1 MVILGI
7 LAFILILG
15 IIVLIHEG
23 GHFFFAKR
31 AGILCYEFSIGMG
44 PLIYQKKVGETYY
57 SIRAIPIGGYV
68 SMAGEEVESNP
79 LKNVNYCD
87 LKIENGKVVEIVC
100 LKDDATEF
108 ENKYKI
114 ISSDLVGTKEELENE
129 LYIEVEIDGQAVR
142 YDVIRECIVRF
153 SKKEAIQIAPY
164 NRLFI
169 NKTILQR
176 FLTVFAGP
184 FMNMVLAFFVF
195 FIMGIVTGYANYDST
210 VIYDLEPNTPAYN
223 AGLRDGDTI
232 LYIGEDNVTGD
243 HYFTKWTDISEV
255 LDEYAKGVNFNGSVR
270 VVYKNANGEILE
282 THVKP
287 NVIIQTVGV
296 IFKNDGSNSL
306 EVVAPQ
312 SGLSKDAGIETG
324 DIIKSINGVT
334 FTTRS
339 EVLAYF
345 QTGAGAES
353 KDFDII
359 VSRNGEEVALEKISS
374 YKKQT
379 FEDNN
384 IEVTKVQ
391 LYISPAMTRNIGRLL
406 IEPFKQIGTSAT
418 VILKTLGALF
428 TKDSGISITDLSGPV
443 GIAQATVSMLEQG
456 ALSLMN
462 WMAILSVNIGLM
474 NILPLPAL
482 DGGRLAFILY
492 ELITRKKANPKV
504 ENIIHSIGF
513 ILLMILFVFVA
524 FNDVLRIFK

>member
-44 PLIYQKKVGETYY
+44 PLIYQKKIGETYY

-79 LKNVNYCD
+79 LKGINYCD
-87 LKIENGKVVEIVC
+87 LKIENGQVVEILC

-108 ENKYKI
+108 ENKYQI
-114 ISSDLVGTKEELENE
+114 ISSDLVGTKEELPGE
-129 LYIEVEIDGQAVR
+129 LFIEVDNNGEIVR
-142 YDVIRECIVRF
+142 YEVARECIVRF
-153 SKKEAIQIAPY
+153 SKKEAIQIAPF

-195 FIMGIVTGYANYDST
+195 FIMGIITGYYNTNTTIVDN
-210 VIYDLEPNTPAYN
+210 LKENTPAYE
-223 AGLRDGDTI
+223 AGLRDGDKI
-232 LYIGEDNVTGD
+232 LYIGDKIVTSED
-243 HYFTKWTDISEV
+243 YFTEWNDISEV
-255 LDEYAKGVNFNGSVR
+255 MDEYAKGKDFNGIVKIL
-270 VVYKNANGEILE
+270 YQNANGDIVEAVI
-282 THVKP
+282 KP
-287 NVIIQTVGV
+287 NVLIQTIGV

-306 EVVAPQ
+306 EVIAPE
-312 SGLSKDAGIETG
+312 SGLSKDAGIQTG
-324 DIIKSINGVT
+324 DIIKSINGT
-334 FTTRS
+334 EFTTRS

-345 QTGAGAES
+345 QTGKGALD
-353 KDFDII
+353 KDFE
-359 VSRNGEEVALEKISS
+359 VTVLRNGEEVKLEKIESF
-374 YKKQT
+374 KKQT

-391 LYISPAMTRNIGRLL
+391 LAINPTRTRNIVRL
-406 IEPFKQIGTSAT
+406 IVEPFKQIGTSAT

-428 TKDSGISITDLSGPV
+428 TKDSGISVTDLSGPV
-443 GIAQATVSMLEQG
+443 GIAQATVSMLDEG
-456 ALSLMN
+456 VLSLMN

-492 ELITRKKANPKV
+492 EAVTRRKANPKV

-513 ILLMILFVFVA
+513 ILLMVLFVFVA